1 MGLHRGAWAL
11 ALALVAASSGDGSR
25 VSAANP
31 PSAETLLDR
40 VVARLGEVSPAFDT
54 QGLLAVTVIRFD
66 TPEWASFQGAEQFK
80 SASVVKA
87 LWVAAALDH
96 AGVEA
101 AAPIAAA
108 SLYGSSNDA
117 AGRAM
122 DIAGGIDAVNEYA
135 HNLGLAETTAYEW
148 LFGRQR
154 RSVDFPGPV
163 RGLNL
168 TTTDDLAGFW
178 AAVGYGL
185 ALGPEEGA
193 ALLEWTRGPKDSGE
207 GSRLIARLPAEV
219 GENASFKMGWL
230 PVGRE
235 YELQDDETGWGGEPP
250 GTVVTFDRG
259 AIDAGA
265 GIVTTPDGAS
275 YAIAVASY
283 DGRLWKFMTGWV
295 EYVSC
300 VVYSVVAEDP
310 IDCVRGQ
317 DPLAIRERRAVPSG
331 ELQTVLTR
339 TGFVRVAG
347 WAVDPDAWWQPT
359 RVAITFDGV
368 VVAQASARP
377 TGGEDLFAPRFARE
391 FPFEGGEH
399 EVCAVALNDGN
410 GEDTPIGCHTI
421 SL

>member
-1 MGLHRGAWAL
+1 VGLHRGAWAL
-11 ALALVAASSGDGSR
+11 ALAVVAASSGGGSR

-122 DIAGGIDAVNEYA
+122 DIAGGIDAVNAYA

-178 AAVGYGL
+178 AAIGYGF

-235 YELQDDETGWGGEPP
+235 YELQSDETGWGGEPP

-259 AIDAGA
+259 AIEEAWIHLEVQPG
-265 GIVTTPDGAS
+265 GIGEDEV
-275 YAIAVASY
+275 AVI
-283 DGRLWKFMTGWV
+283 R
-295 EYVSC
+295 
-300 VVYSVVAEDP
+300 VAEQPFVDQLVALDQHCGDVRHVP
-310 IDCVRGQ
+310 VADVRAEERPEPQSEGVRLCVH
-317 DPLAIRERRAVPSG
+317 RAVDAVVIGLAAEVEAPAEHVG
-331 ELQTVLTR
+331 QVL
-339 TGFVRVAG
+339 
-347 WAVDPDAWWQPT
+347 
-359 RVAITFDGV
+359 V
-368 VVAQASARP
+368 V
-377 TGGEDLFAPRFARE
+377 F
-391 FPFEGGEH
+391 
-399 EVCAVALNDGN
+399 
-410 GEDTPIGCHTI
+410 
-421 SL
+421 